1 MKTVL
6 KWLAKV
12 LIQYLPDVAVWAV
25 KLASDKTS
33 ESETAQRVLDVVEQV
48 SKDANAL
55 ATIMKDGKVTDVEV
69 EQVRMRVTVLVDDL
83 EALL

>member
-1 MKTVL
+1 MKTIL
-6 KWLAKV
+6 KWLAKA

-25 KLASDKTS
+25 KLATDKTS

-55 ATIMKDGKVTDVEV
+55 ATIMQDGKVTDVEI
-69 EQVRMRVTVLVDDL
+69 EQIRMRVSVLVEDI
-83 EALL
+83 EGLL